1 MSNVIPTM
9 KSQNNLPITI
19 VIFGAS
25 GDLTQRM
32 IIPALYNL
40 YRKQRLPEHV
50 QIAGFASQPATEQ
63 EFCTQVDEH
72 ARTYVTPPPE
82 DASWNT
88 FIQRMHYIS
97 GNFTDQ
103 ADFQHLKQ
111 FLEKMEGG
119 PANRLYYLAIA
130 PRFFA
135 TVVEQLGKAG
145 MANDNENEGWRR
157 VIVEKPFGRD
167 LQSAEELNRAIH
179 SVFHEDQV
187 YRIDHYLGK
196 ETAQNVLFFRFANT
210 IFEPV
215 WNRNYIDNVQI
226 TVAEEVDVGH
236 RGGYYDQ
243 AGVLRDM
250 FQNHVLQLLTLIAME
265 PPASF
270 HADAVR
276 NEKVKVLTA
285 LRPITPE
292 ATATETVRAQY
303 EEYSQAPDVKPNSQT
318 PTYAA
323 LRVFVD
329 NWRWQD
335 VPFYLRSGK
344 AMAEKRSEIVI
355 SFTCP
360 PHLMFHLKPGEDLL
374 PNIISIC
381 IQPDEGIHLRFE
393 TKVPDSMEEMQSVDM
408 EFTYKSTFR
417 NRAIPSAYERLL
429 LDALNG
435 DAALFTR
442 SDEIEASWT
451 FIDPILQGWDS
462 PHAPPLLKYRRGSWG
477 PPEAVKLLQPDCDA
491 WRLGCGQHADK
502 PPAP

>member
-1 MSNVIPTM
+1 
-9 KSQNNLPITI
+9 
-19 VIFGAS
+19 
-25 GDLTQRM
+25 
-32 IIPALYNL
+32 
-40 YRKQRLPEHV
+40 
-50 QIAGFASQPATEQ
+50 
-63 EFCTQVDEH
+63 
-72 ARTYVTPPPE
+72 
-82 DASWNT
+82 
-88 FIQRMHYIS
+88 
-97 GNFTDQ
+97 
-103 ADFQHLKQ
+103 
-111 FLEKMEGG
+111 
-119 PANRLYYLAIA
+119 
-130 PRFFA
+130 
-135 TVVEQLGKAG
+135 
-145 MANDNENEGWRR
+145 
-157 VIVEKPFGRD
+157 
-167 LQSAEELNRAIH
+167 
-179 SVFHEDQV
+179 
-187 YRIDHYLGK
+187 
-196 ETAQNVLFFRFANT
+196 
-210 IFEPV
+210 
-215 WNRNYIDNVQI
+215 
-226 TVAEEVDVGH
+226 
-236 RGGYYDQ
+236 
-243 AGVLRDM
+243 
-250 FQNHVLQLLTLIAME
+250 
-265 PPASF
+265 
-270 HADAVR
+270 
-276 NEKVKVLTA
+276 
-285 LRPITPE
+285 
-292 ATATETVRAQY
+292 
-303 EEYSQAPDVKPNSQT
+303 
-318 PTYAA
+318 